1 VVVNIRR
8 SKDEEKR
15 MAWLKVVHVLAVV
28 VLLGNLLMAPFWR
41 KRLAAL
47 GGVQARAAANRSV
60 RVADLIFTLP
70 SWVVVLATGIMLI
83 IYRDMGMRGG
93 WLHLSLLLFLGWL
106 VFWHILVLRARKAM
120 IAQAEEAASGGQAPA
135 ELAQHERQ
143 WQQWSY
149 LAAGIVVLILILMVI
164 QPPLW

>member
-1 VVVNIRR
+1 M
-8 SKDEEKR
+8 E
-15 MAWLKVVHVLAVV
+15 WLMRVVHVLAVV

-70 SWVVVLATGIMLI
+70 GWVVLLATGIMLI
-83 IYRDMGMRGG
+83 IYRGMHGG

-106 VFWHILVLRARKAM
+106 IFWHMLVLRTRKAM
-120 IAQAEEAASGGQAPA
+120 ITHAVEAASGRQAPA
-135 ELAQHERQ
+135 ELAKHERP
-143 WQQWSY
+143 WQLWSY
-149 LAAGIVVLILILMVI
+149 RVAGV
-164 QPPLW
+164 

>member
-1 VVVNIRR
+1 M
-8 SKDEEKR
+8 E
-15 MAWLKVVHVLAVV
+15 WLMRVVHILAVV

-41 KRLAAL
+41 KRLAAV

-60 RVADLIFTLP
+60 RVADLLFTLP
-70 SWVVVLATGIMLI
+70 GWVVVLATGIMLI
-83 IYRDMGMRGG
+83 IYRGMHGG

-106 VFWHILVLRARKAM
+106 IFWHMLVLRSRKAM
-120 IAQAEEAASGGQAPA
+120 ITQAEEAASGGQAPA

-149 LAAGIVVLILILMVI
+149 LAAGIAVLILILMVAKP
-164 QPPLW
+164 QLW

>member
-1 VVVNIRR
+1 M
-8 SKDEEKR
+8 E
-15 MAWLKVVHVLAVV
+15 WLMRVVHILAVA

-47 GGVQARAAANRSV
+47 GGVQARAAANRSI
-60 RVADLIFTLP
+60 RAADLLFTLP
-70 SWVVVLATGIMLI
+70 GWAAVLATGIMLI
-83 IYRDMGMRGG
+83 IYRGMHGG

-106 VFWHILVLRARKAM
+106 IFWHMLVLRSRTAM
-120 IAQAEEAASGGQAPA
+120 ITQAEEAASGGQAPA

-149 LAAGIVVLILILMVI
+149 LAAGIAVLILILMVAKP
-164 QPPLW
+164 QLW

>member
-1 VVVNIRR
+1 
-8 SKDEEKR
+8 
-15 MAWLKVVHVLAVV
+15 MQWLKVVHILAVV

-41 KRLAAL
+41 KRLVAL
-47 GGVQARAAANRSV
+47 GGVQARAVANRSV

-70 SWVVVLATGIMLI
+70 GWVVVLATGIMLI
-83 IYRDMGMRGG
+83 IYRGMQGG

-106 VFWHILVLRARKAM
+106 IFWHMLVLRARKAM
-120 IAQAEEAASGGQAPA
+120 IAQAEEVASGGQAPP

-149 LAAGIVVLILILMVI
+149 LAAGIAVLILILMII

>member
-1 VVVNIRR
+1 MR
-8 SKDEEKR
+8 
-15 MAWLKVVHVLAVV
+15 VVHILAVV

-41 KRLAAL
+41 KRLAAV

-60 RVADLIFTLP
+60 RVADLLFTLP
-70 SWVVVLATGIMLI
+70 GWVVALATGIMLI
-83 IYRDMGMRGG
+83 IYRGMHGG

-106 VFWHILVLRARKAM
+106 IFWHMLVLRSRKAM
-120 IAQAEEAASGGQAPA
+120 ITQAEEAASGGQAPT

-149 LAAGIVVLILILMVI
+149 LAAGIAVLILILMVAKP
-164 QPPLW
+164 QLW

>member
-1 VVVNIRR
+1 MYSLMKI
-8 SKDEEKR
+8 
-15 MAWLKVVHVLAVV
+15 VHVLAVV

-41 KRLAAL
+41 KRLAL
-47 GGVQARAAANRSV
+47 EGGAQARATANRSV

-70 SWVVVLATGIMLI
+70 GWVVVLATGIMLI
-83 IYRDMGMRGG
+83 IYRPLGMHGG

-106 VFWHILVLRARKAM
+106 VLWHILVLRSRKAM
-120 IAQAEEAASGGQAPA
+120 ITQADEAAAGGPASA

-149 LAAGIVVLILILMVI
+149 LSALLAVLILILMVT
-164 QPPLW
+164 QPQLW

>member
-1 VVVNIRR
+1 MYGLMKI
-8 SKDEEKR
+8 
-15 MAWLKVVHVLAVV
+15 VHVLAVV

-47 GGVQARAAANRSV
+47 GGAQARAAANRSV

-70 SWVVVLATGIMLI
+70 GWVVVLATGIMLI
-83 IYRDMGMRGG
+83 IQQGMRGRY

-106 VFWHILVLRARKAM
+106 VLWHILVLRARKAM
-120 IAQAEEAASGGQAPA
+120 IAQADEAAADGPASA

-149 LAAGIVVLILILMVI
+149 LSALLAVLILILMVTK
-164 QPPLW
+164 PWEAVL

>member
-1 VVVNIRR
+1 M
-8 SKDEEKR
+8 E
-15 MAWLKVVHVLAVV
+15 WLMRVVHILAVA

-47 GGVQARAAANRSV
+47 GGVQARAAANRSI
-60 RVADLIFTLP
+60 RVADLLFTLP
-70 SWVVVLATGIMLI
+70 GWAVVLATGIMLI
-83 IYRDMGMRGG
+83 IYRGMHGG

-106 VFWHILVLRARKAM
+106 IFWHMLVLRSRKAM
-120 IAQAEEAASGGQAPA
+120 ITQAEEAAGGGQAPA

-149 LAAGIVVLILILMVI
+149 LAAAIAVLILILMVAKP
-164 QPPLW
+164 QLW